1 MIDVLRI
8 AHLRIAPQEGN
19 LEVGNCEGNRSNRVK
34 MNQIYSLEPNRRR
47 KIFSIEPNLERM
59 SKILGQRK
67 QKVCRQALTA
77 PGSLSLT
84 TKYNAPPPLD

>member
-1 MIDVLRI
+1 MTQYLAD
-8 AHLRIAPQEGN
+8 
-19 LEVGNCEGNRSNRVK
+19 EVSMKIETKKSDLIGSNRVR
-34 MNQIYSLEPNRRR
+34 MNQIYSIEPNRRR
-47 KIFSIEPNLERM
+47 KIFSIGPNLERM